1 MEEPKYRK
9 GQVVKFHTTLRSGTK
24 EQIFCKIADVYYNDE
39 LNQIRYLMEEYPQKS
54 DITWDA
60 PEDKLNSVSSMEI

>member
-1 MEEPKYRK
+1 
-9 GQVVKFHTTLRSGTK
+9 
-24 EQIFCKIADVYYNDE
+24 
-39 LNQIRYLMEEYPQKS
+39 MEEYPQKS